1 MANPS
6 VQTQH
11 QVCSGKQGHNFGRN
25 KFVILLLLIEGQ
37 EQPFRWQ
44 LLVIRDLCAPGVFGI
59 DFINHFSVGIQ
70 MNPSGKNYLTFG
82 KCNNQIVP
90 LVSPNAPN
98 LPEMH
103 EDNRFAGAHI
113 FRQKEKPSQTAAA
126 LQEEVGKGANGL
138 PPGRPPDAT
147 ATGGAGNLMTGGGT
161 PQS

>member
-25 KFVILLLLIEGQ
+25 KFVILLFLIEGQ

-44 LLVIRDLCAPGVFGI
+44 LLVIRDLCAPGVFGV

-70 MNPSGKNYLTFG
+70 MNPSGKSYLTFG

-113 FRQKEKPSQTAAA
+113 FRQKEKPSQTAAGSKRA
-126 LQEEVGKGANGL
+126 PARKTPRCHSN
-138 PPGRPPDAT
+138 R
-147 ATGGAGNLMTGGGT
+147 GGG
-161 PQS
+161 